1 MKKEDNESL
10 PFLFYRNIY
19 IKIFVT
25 MRVLVKE
32 NNRLKDLGEGQ
43 LFSKG
48 QLKLNELGG
57 VQANI
62 GMANGIQQAQMRAKQ
77 LMNQNAGV
85 TSASADAGKIDGQND
100 QQSGEG
106 IELKVPV
113 NANGQQLAQAQRMVK
128 DQGADDAQIT
138 FTKPQTPSSSMNNN
152 GLGESKIVEM
162 RKNSIPFT
170 KKELSSFLNSI

>member
-1 MKKEDNESL
+1 
-10 PFLFYRNIY
+10 
-19 IKIFVT
+19 

-32 NNRLKDLGEGQ
+32 NNRLKDLGEGKIY
-43 LFSKG
+43 SKS
-48 QLKLNELGG
+48 QLKLNELD
-57 VQANI
+57 ANI
-62 GMANGIQQAQMRAKQ
+62 GIANGIQQAQMKAKQ

-85 TSASADAGKIDGQND
+85 TSASADAGKIDGQSD
-100 QQSGEG
+100 LQSGEG

-138 FTKPQTPSSSMNNN
+138 FTKPQTPSSMDN
-152 GLGESKIVEM
+152 GLGESRIIEM

>member
-1 MKKEDNESL
+1 MQ
-10 PFLFYRNIY
+10 
-19 IKIFVT
+19 
-25 MRVLVKE
+25 VLVK
-32 NNRLKDLGEGQ
+32 KDNKLVKLGEGKIYSKNQ
-43 LFSKG
+43 LR
-48 QLKLNELGG
+48 LNEFNNG

-62 GMANGIQQAQMRAKQ
+62 GNANGIQQAQIRAKQ

-85 TSASADAGKIDGQND
+85 TSASADAGKLDGQND

-138 FTKPQTPSSSMNNN
+138 FTKPQSSSSMNNN

-162 RKNSIPFT
+162 RRNSIPFT
-170 KKELSSFLNSI
+170 KKELNSFLNTL